1 MSAMPLKLPLNMIEF
16 YTVEN
21 TGWSGGI
28 SWFAHGGT
36 VTNPHRFNTY
46 AEAEVYAIRS
56 QELYNDP
63 NTLWRIVHTIIER
76 TENKEV
82 ATRIWTMI

>member
-1 MSAMPLKLPLNMIEF
+1 MIEF

>member
-1 MSAMPLKLPLNMIEF
+1 MIEF

-28 SWFAHGGT
+28 SWFTTGGT
-36 VTNPHRFNTY
+36 DMNPRRFNTNE
-46 AEAEVYAIRS
+46 EATVYATRS
-56 QELYNDP
+56 QELMNDP

-82 ATRIWTMI
+82 LTRTWTMI

>member
-1 MSAMPLKLPLNMIEF
+1 LQRNVITTMIEF

-28 SWFAHGGT
+28 SWFAYGGT
-36 VTNPHRFNTY
+36 VTNPHRFNTNE
-46 AEAEVYAIRS
+46 EATVYATRS
-56 QELYNDP
+56 KELMNDP

>member
-1 MSAMPLKLPLNMIEF
+1 MIEF

-36 VTNPHRFNTY
+36 VTNPHRFTSSE
-46 AEAEVYAIRS
+46 EATVYATRS
-56 QELYNDP
+56 QELSNDP

-82 ATRIWTMI
+82 LTRTWSMI